1 VILEK
6 PDDAKLY
13 FERDMDRAEVFLIGS
28 GTAAVFTRRSP
39 QKQTPN
45 EDAAA
50 LIPFDSDTCVLV
62 VADGVGG
69 VRGGQH
75 ASRLAVEALW
85 SELAQAARSGTA
97 IRTAILDAIEAANDA
112 VVGLAVGAATTLSAV
127 EIHADSVRAY
137 HVGDSMV
144 LVVGGQGRLKL
155 QTISHS
161 PVGFAVEAGVLDEAE
176 AMFHEDRYLVSN
188 VLGTPNMRID
198 VGSALGLAQRDTVVL
213 ASDGLSDNLHSEEII
228 ELVRKGPIEKAAA
241 SLAEDAQR
249 RMLQTTENLP
259 SKPDD
264 LTLVIYR
271 GKRGKRETG
280 SSPHHS

>member
-1 VILEK
+1 VILAK

-13 FERDMDRAEVFLIGS
+13 FERDMDGAEAFSIGS
-28 GTAAVFTRRSP
+28 GAAAAFTRRSP
-39 QKQTPN
+39 EKQTPN

-50 LIPFDSDTCVLV
+50 LIPFDADSCVLV

-69 VRGGQH
+69 VRGGEH

-85 SELAQAARSGTA
+85 SELAHAAQNGTA
-97 IRTAILDAIEAANDA
+97 LRTAILDAIEAANDA

-127 EIHADSVRAY
+127 EIHSDSVRAY

-144 LVVGGQGRLKL
+144 LVVGGQGRIKL

-161 PVGFAVEAGVLDEAE
+161 PVGFAVEAGMLDEAE
-176 AMFHEDRYLVSN
+176 AMLHEDRHLVSN
-188 VLGTPNMRID
+188 VLGTPSMRID
-198 VGSALGLAQRDTVVL
+198 IGSALRLAQRDTVVL

-228 ELVRKGPIEKAAA
+228 EFARKGPVEKAVAR
-241 SLAEDAQR
+241 LAEAARR
-249 RMLQTTENLP
+249 RMVCSTESLP

-271 GKRGKRETG
+271 GKRGKG
-280 SSPHHS
+280 FS

>member
-1 VILEK
+1 MILEK

-13 FERDMDRAEVFLIGS
+13 FERDMESAEAFSIAS

-39 QKQTPN
+39 LKQTPN

-50 LIPFDSDTCVLV
+50 LIPFDAETCVLV

-85 SELAQAARSGTA
+85 SELAHAARSGIA

-155 QTISHS
+155 QTVSHS
-161 PVGFAVEAGVLDEAE
+161 PVGFAIEAGVLDEAE
-176 AMFHEDRYLVSN
+176 AMFHEDRHLVSN
-188 VLGTPNMRID
+188 VLGTPNMRVD
-198 VGSALGLAQRDTVVL
+198 VGSTLPLSQRDTVVL

-228 ELVRKGPIEKAAA
+228 ELARKGPVEKAATL
-241 SLAEDAQR
+241 LAEDARR
-249 RMLQTTENLP
+249 RMVQATESLP

-271 GKRGKRETG
+271 GKRETG
-280 SSPHHS
+280 FS

>member
-1 VILEK
+1 MILAK

-13 FERDMDRAEVFLIGS
+13 FESDMESAEAFSIGS

-39 QKQTPN
+39 GKQTPN

-50 LIPFDSDTCVLV
+50 LIPFDADSCVLV

-69 VRGGQH
+69 VRGGEH

-85 SELAQAARSGTA
+85 SELAHAAQSGIA
-97 IRTAILDAIEAANDA
+97 LRTAILDAIEAANDA

-127 EIHADSVRAY
+127 EIHSDSARPY

-144 LVVGGQGRLKL
+144 LVVGGHGRIKL

-176 AMFHEDRYLVSN
+176 AMLHEDRHLVSN

-198 VGSALGLAQRDTVVL
+198 VGSTLRLAQRDTVVL

-228 ELVRKGPIEKAAA
+228 ELARKGPIEKAVAQ
-241 SLAEDAQR
+241 LAENARQR
-249 RMLQTTENLP
+249 MDRTTESLP

-271 GKRGKRETG
+271 RK
-280 SSPHHS
+280 